1 MLPAALAVAELQAAA
16 ADGNLA
22 SVRSL
27 LRQHPSVLNAA
38 TRDTG
43 TTALMEAARYG
54 HTACLTALLEA
65 GAEPNA
71 ATDGGMTACM
81 LAVSSGHLRC
91 LEALLEAG
99 ADASAVSICNQQTA
113 VHIAARYG
121 DFRSLR
127 ALLAAGA
134 APSDPDRDGDSP
146 LHCCGLSKMKDEA
159 LCVQMLL
166 AAGGDPNACNLE
178 GRTPLHS
185 TMALHGNLE
194 TLELLLKAGADPN
207 AQGARCTPTHSIL
220 VLSTL
225 HGYVEN
231 IARPV
236 PAFADHLFP
245 PSALPYRLSR

>member
-43 TTALMEAARYG
+43 TTALMQAARYG

-81 LAVSSGHLRC
+81 LAVSSGHLSC
-91 LEALLEAG
+91 LEALLDAG
-99 ADASAVSICNQQTA
+99 ADASAVSICNQETA

-121 DFRSLR
+121 DFRNLR

-134 APSDPDRDGDSP
+134 APSNPDKYGVSP
-146 LHCCGLSKMKDEA
+146 LHYCCLSKMPDEA
-159 LCVQMLL
+159 LCAQMLL
-166 AAGGDPNACNLE
+166 AAGGDPNARSSN
-178 GRTPLHS
+178 GTTPVHT
-185 TMALHGNLE
+185 TMQLHGNLE
-194 TLELLLKAGADPN
+194 TLELLLGAGADPN
-207 AQGARCTPTHSIL
+207 AQGARCT
-220 VLSTL
+220 
-225 HGYVEN
+225 
-231 IARPV
+231 
-236 PAFADHLFP
+236 
-245 PSALPYRLSR
+245 